1 VGILVLS
8 TLERLRR
15 AANKTGTVSSDD
27 DALLSALAAA
37 SQAMQSYCSMQ
48 WHRSPQV
55 ETRACAPSGIIMLR
69 AWPVVSIS
77 SVQILTRGSL
87 NPRTLQPSEYA
98 LFDDNELHYTP
109 GLGSLDRVITSYI
122 GGIAESTATSTENI
136 TAYTGTPVAGN
147 SFSSPTARGVIQ
159 SIDTTAMTARVT
171 VSDGT
176 LFPGDTLTSTT
187 TGSVWTVTLGE
198 TIIPSI
204 ISDYCDL
211 ANACDQ
217 QAVYI
222 YQRRNTPGRKVVQSG
237 QGSTTFE
244 DSYKLLPGVIEILE
258 YYDHQYL
265 G

>member
-1 VGILVLS
+1 
-8 TLERLRR
+8 
-15 AANKTGTVSSDD
+15 
-27 DALLSALAAA
+27 
-37 SQAMQSYCSMQ
+37 MQSYCSMQ
-48 WHRSPQV
+48 WHRSQQV
-55 ETRACAPSGIIMLR
+55 ETRACAPSGILMLR

-77 SVQILTRGSL
+77 SVQLLMRGSL
-87 NPRTLQPSEYA
+87 KPRPLQPSEYA

-109 GLGSLDRVITSYI
+109 GLGPLDRIITAYM
-122 GGIAESTATSTENI
+122 GGIADSTSISTEAM
-136 TAYTGTPVAGN
+136 TAYTGTVVAGN
-147 SFSSPTARGVIQ
+147 SFASATARGTIASV
-159 SIDTTAMTARVT
+159 DTTAMTVRVD

-176 LFPGDTLTSTT
+176 LFPGDILTSTT
-187 TGSVWTVTLGE
+187 GGSAWTITLGE
-198 TIIPSI
+198 TIVPSI
-204 ISDYCDL
+204 VSDYCDL

-222 YQRRNTPGRKVVQSG
+222 YQRRSTPGRKVVQSG